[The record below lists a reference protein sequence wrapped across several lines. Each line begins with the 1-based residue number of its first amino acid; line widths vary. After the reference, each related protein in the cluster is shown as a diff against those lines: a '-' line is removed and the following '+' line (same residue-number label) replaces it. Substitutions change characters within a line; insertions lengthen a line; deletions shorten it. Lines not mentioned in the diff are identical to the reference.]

1 MKKFD
6 RSEITKRAWNQY
18 RKGIIDF
25 AHCMKWSWGIAKDA
39 QKLIKEQAER
49 LAKMNEAT
57 KEYLNPTPLNIT
69 PAEDALIGLWVAEAF
84 KIKSHWL

>member
-1 MKKFD
+1 
-6 RSEITKRAWNQY
+6 
-18 RKGIIDF
+18 
-25 AHCMKWSWGIAKDA
+25 MKWSWGVAKDA
-39 QKLIKEQAER
+39 QKRIKEQAET
-49 LAKMNEAT
+49 LTKMNEAT

>member
-1 MKKFD
+1 MEKFN
-6 RSEITKRAWNQY
+6 RSEITKRAWDYY

-39 QKLIKEQAER
+39 QRRIKEQAER
-49 LAKMNEAT
+49 LAEMNEAT
-57 KEYLNPTPLNIT
+57 REYLNPTPCTIT
-69 PAEDALIGLWVAEAF
+69 PEEDALIGLWVAEAF